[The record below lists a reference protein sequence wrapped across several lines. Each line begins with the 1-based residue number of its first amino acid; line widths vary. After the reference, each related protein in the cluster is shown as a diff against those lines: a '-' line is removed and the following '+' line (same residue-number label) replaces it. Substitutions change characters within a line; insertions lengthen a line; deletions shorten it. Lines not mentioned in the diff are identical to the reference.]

1 MNICVYCSSSD
12 AVAPAFFEAAAEL
25 GRLMAQRGH
34 ALVYGGASV
43 GLMGEVARAVRA
55 DGGRVIS
62 VMPEVVRKADIA
74 FEEADEII
82 YTGTLRERKAV
93 MEGRSDA
100 FIALPGGFGTLEEAI
115 EILSLKQLGLHAMPV
130 AFINT
135 SGFYG
140 PLIDLFERMYADR
153 FAKSVFRALYAITD
167 GAAAAL
173 DYIENYRPVEL
184 ESKLF
189 R

>member
-12 AVAPAFFEAAAEL
+12 AVPPAFFEAAAEL
-25 GRLMAQRGH
+25 GCLMARRGH
-34 ALVYGGASV
+34 SLVYGGASV
-43 GLMGEVARAVRA
+43 GLMGEVARAARA
-55 DGGRVIS
+55 NGGKVVS
-62 VMPEVVRKADIA
+62 VMPEVVRKAGVT

-135 SGFYG
+135 CGFYG

-153 FAKSVFRALYAITD
+153 FAKIAFRMLYAITD
-167 GAAAAL
+167 GAAGAL